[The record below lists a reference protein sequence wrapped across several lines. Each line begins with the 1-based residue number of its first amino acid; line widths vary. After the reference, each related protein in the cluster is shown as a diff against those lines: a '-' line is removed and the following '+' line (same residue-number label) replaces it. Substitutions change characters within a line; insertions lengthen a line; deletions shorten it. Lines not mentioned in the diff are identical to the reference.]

1 MIGAIRNGI
10 CALPAIDRRTLLL
23 LASASCATTALSGAL
38 RAEGHGSPA
47 GGTPAT
53 DAPLTIEAVT
63 LRVGSLD
70 RMVGFYANLLGL
82 SRISGNEAS
91 ATLGVGGVALLHL
104 ERAPTATPEPAGAAG
119 LYHTAFLMPSRE
131 DLARWLVRVARERIP
146 LTGFADH
153 LVSEAVYLDDPEGN
167 GIEVYSDRPVADWR
181 WNGGTVEMGSK
192 PLDLDRLAILGGI
205 AAPYGSAPA
214 GLRIG
219 HVHLRVGEVDTAR
232 DFYGSLGFAPTRR
245 RAGAAFMST
254 GGYHHHLGLNSWQS
268 AGAGRRREGAL
279 GLARL
284 DLRAKSGRALARLG
298 GGVQTETADPWG
310 TAVRITRASA

>member
-1 MIGAIRNGI
+1 M
-10 CALPAIDRRTLLL
+10 PSIDRRALLL
-23 LASASCATTALSGAL
+23 LASASCATAALSGAL
-38 RAEGHGSPA
+38 RAEGGIAPLGA
-47 GGTPAT
+47 TPAS
-53 DAPLTIEAVT
+53 DAPLTIGSVT
-63 LRVGSLD
+63 LRVRSLD
-70 RMVGFYANLLGL
+70 RMAAFYGDLLGL
-82 SRISGNEAS
+82 STISRDEAS
-91 ATLGVGGVALLHL
+91 AAIGVNGVVLLHL
-104 ERAPTATPEPAGAAG
+104 ERASEATAEPMRAAG

-167 GIEVYSDRPVADWR
+167 GIEVYSDRPVAEWR
-181 WNGGTVEMGSK
+181 WNGGMVEMGSK

-205 AAPYGSAPA
+205 AAPYGAAPT

-232 DFYGSLGFAPTRR
+232 DFYGSLGFEPTRR
-245 RAGAAFMST
+245 RDGAAFMST

-279 GLARL
+279 GLVRL